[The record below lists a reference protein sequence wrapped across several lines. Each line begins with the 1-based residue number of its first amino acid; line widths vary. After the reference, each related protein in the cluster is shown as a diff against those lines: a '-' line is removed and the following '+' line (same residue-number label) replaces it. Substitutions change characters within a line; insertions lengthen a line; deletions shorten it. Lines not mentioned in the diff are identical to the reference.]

1 MIESMRRIGR
11 ASTRA
16 GQSNLHFT
24 TSHLSPVPSE
34 YSGLH
39 PVSLMNG
46 YMPLLSLSD
55 DELPPPEVCCPSP
68 DGVELPPCP
77 LSGFL
82 LPVSPASSVVS
93 SADTEAEA
101 LNVLGDGELP
111 LAGGSLLV
119 ANADGED
126 GEVVDLYRNAL

>member
-16 GQSNLHFT
+16 GQFNLQFT
-24 TSHLSPVPSE
+24 ISHLSPVPSE

-55 DELPPPEVCCPSP
+55 D
-68 DGVELPPCP
+68 ELPPCP